1 MAHLLVLYGTSE
13 GQTQKIAAFIADR
26 LRKNGHTVEVDAV
39 EAIQSPL
46 DAERIDGVIVGASV
60 HAGRHKD
67 TVVQF
72 VRDNRA
78 VLDALP
84 SAFFSVSLAVLDEL
98 PHKEAR
104 TYVARFLQET
114 GWTPN
119 VVETIAGAL
128 RYTQYG
134 FVKRFIMKQ
143 ISKRSGRPTDT
154 SRDFEFTDWTQVSA
168 FVDRVQALLGVSQA
182 EDVGGRIE
190 NADLKNAA
198 NGPNAAN

>member
-26 LRKNGHTVEVDAV
+26 LQKDGHTVELDAI
-39 EAIQSPL
+39 EAVQSPL
-46 DAERIDGVIVGASV
+46 SAERFDGIIVGASV

-72 VRDNRA
+72 VRDNRS
-78 VLDALP
+78 VLQALP
-84 SAFFSVSLAVLDEL
+84 SAFFSVSLAVLDES
-98 PHKEAR
+98 HHEKAR

-119 VVETIAGAL
+119 VVERIAGAL

-134 FVKRFIMKQ
+134 VVKRFIMKQ

-154 SRDFEFTDWTQVSA
+154 SRDVEFTDWTQVSA

-190 NADLKNAA
+190 NADLKNTA
-198 NGPNAAN
+198 NGPNPAN